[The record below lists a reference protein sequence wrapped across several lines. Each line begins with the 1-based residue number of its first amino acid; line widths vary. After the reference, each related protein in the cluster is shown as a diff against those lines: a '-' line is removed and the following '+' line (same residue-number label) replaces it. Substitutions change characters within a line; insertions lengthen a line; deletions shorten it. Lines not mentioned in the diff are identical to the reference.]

1 MQIRP
6 ECDETSGILSWIDAL
21 PSDEVFVRLTGHEET
36 HWEEHRHNRHQIVY
50 VLSGTL
56 HVEVYG
62 TSRFVSDRH
71 VVWIPEGMPHRLS
84 SNSRRISLLVVYFC
98 GGPEAYGD
106 FAVYMTDAF
115 AARNLDFIASCGK
128 IRRTE
133 FPELYGFAVNFFLL
147 LPKVCR
153 KGVFPSLP
161 AVAVSD
167 VRIYPVL
174 DYIKAN
180 LGRQLSLASVAEAT
194 GFSVRNLT
202 RLFTGAGIRFVR
214 YVNYHR
220 IVKAVEILV
229 DGTMNIEQTAYEV
242 GFSSPNTFSRV
253 FRSITGSSPS
263 EYLGRR

>member
-1 MQIRP
+1 M
-6 ECDETSGILSWIDAL
+6 
-21 PSDEVFVRLTGHEET
+21 
-36 HWEEHRHNRHQIVY
+36 
-50 VLSGTL
+50 
-56 HVEVYG
+56 
-62 TSRFVSDRH
+62 
-71 VVWIPEGMPHRLS
+71 
-84 SNSRRISLLVVYFC
+84 
-98 GGPEAYGD
+98 
-106 FAVYMTDAF
+106 
-115 AARNLDFIASCGK
+115 
-128 IRRTE
+128 
-133 FPELYGFAVNFFLL
+133 
-147 LPKVCR
+147 
-153 KGVFPSLP
+153 FPSLP

-180 LGRQLSLASVAEAT
+180 LGRQLSIASVAEAT

-253 FRSITGSSPS
+253 FRSITGKSPS